1 MEYSNVTFGPMITR
15 YDSNRLENI
24 QKKCLRSIYG
34 YGTKYEDLLDLA
46 NLETLEER
54 RTKAVTKF
62 AQKALKN
69 EQFSHWFP
77 LNTNRSGRHGKI
89 YEEKF
94 AKSDRLYRSPLYTM
108 RRILNETPSIDR
120 TNNPELVDLSHLFN
134 SD

>member
-1 MEYSNVTFGPMITR
+1 MEYSNVTFGPMLSR
-15 YDSNRLENI
+15 YDSNRLENL

-34 YGTKYEDLLDLA
+34 YGTIYEDLLEMA

-54 RTKAVTKF
+54 RTKAITKF

-77 LNTNRSGRHGKI
+77 LNTNRSCRHGKI

-108 RRILNETPSIDR
+108 QRILNDTPSIDR
-120 TNNPELVDLSHLFN
+120 TSNPEFVDLSRLFN
-134 SD
+134 SN